1 MYFCRMSFDTLK
13 ALHIIFVVCWFAGL
27 FYIVR
32 LLIYH
37 TEAQSQEETKKQ
49 ALSEQF
55 SIMEKKLWW
64 YITTPSMILT
74 VLFGFWMIALDAPYY
89 LNEVWMQIKLGFV
102 FFLLLYHFYTQQIM
116 LQIQKGEFV
125 HSSKR
130 LRLWNELATF
140 FLVSIVFLVVL
151 KNNVNWLYGTIG
163 FFSFGFLLYSAVKIV
178 QNIRS

>member
-1 MYFCRMSFDTLK
+1 MSFDTLK

-37 TEAQSQEETKKQ
+37 TEAQSKEEIKKQ

-64 YITTPSMILT
+64 FITTPAMILT
-74 VLFGFWMIALDAPYY
+74 VFFGFWMIALDVHYY
-89 LNEVWMQIKLGFV
+89 LNEVWMQIKLGFICL
-102 FFLLLYHFYTQQIM
+102 LLLYHFYTQRIM
-116 LQIQKGEFV
+116 IKIQKGEFV

-140 FLVSIVFLVVL
+140 FLVSIVFLAVL
-151 KNNVNWLYGTIG
+151 KNNINWIYGTIG
-163 FFSFGFLLYSAVKIV
+163 FFAFGTLLYLAVKIV